1 MQKEPLLCIFAVKNA
16 LPERGRTLCTYMK
29 DIIAEA
35 SAFYKICIASTF
47 PVFCRKNWL
56 FCAQHHRVA
65 HALLCAVHFVLPK
78 ADADEGTAAVTDHD
92 RDGQRHHI
100 VSMGFARRPPPVPC
114 IVKRKES
121 VSEL

>member
-1 MQKEPLLCIFAVKNA
+1 MYIHERYYSRGKRILQDLHCINISSF
-16 LPERGRTLCTYMK
+16 LPEELV
-29 DIIAEA
+29 I
-35 SAFYKICIASTF
+35 
-47 PVFCRKNWL
+47 
-56 FCAQHHRVA
+56 
-65 HALLCAVHFVLPK
+65 LLCAVHFVLPK

-114 IVKRKES
+114 IIKRKES

>member
-1 MQKEPLLCIFAVKNA
+1 
-16 LPERGRTLCTYMK
+16 MK
-29 DIIAEA
+29 GIIAEA

-47 PVFCRKNWL
+47 PFFCRKNWS

-100 VSMGFARRPPPVPC
+100 MSMGFVRRPPPVPC
-114 IVKRKES
+114 IIKRKES

>member
-1 MQKEPLLCIFAVKNA
+1 
-16 LPERGRTLCTYMK
+16 MK
-29 DIIAEA
+29 GIIAEA

-47 PVFCRKNWL
+47 PVFFRKNWL

-65 HALLCAVHFVLPK
+65 HALLCAVPFVLPK
-78 ADADEGTAAVTDHD
+78 AAADEGTAAVTDPD

-100 VSMGFARRPPPVPC
+100 MSMGFVRRPPPVLC
-114 IVKRKES
+114 IIKRKES

>member
-1 MQKEPLLCIFAVKNA
+1 M
-16 LPERGRTLCTYMK
+16 CTYMK

-35 SAFYKICIASTF
+35 SAFYKIC
-47 PVFCRKNWL
+47 
-56 FCAQHHRVA
+56 VA

-78 ADADEGTAAVTDHD
+78 ADADEGTAAVTDPD

-100 VSMGFARRPPPVPC
+100 VSMGFVHRPPPVPC
-114 IVKRKES
+114 IIKRKES